1 MSLLSKELNPTRP
14 TCTPKNRLG
23 AGRKHVLSNHIQ
35 NISWSRCPGTKYSLS
50 IVLSMWIPGSY
61 KAMRSPW
68 SYRGVLGAVGSS
80 GRLALT
86 FHEGSSGCPVPA
98 APVRITTK
106 SSSLGLTT
114 DPRSC
119 ILLTTSGVPVLLWSP
134 GSHSFQVSPFWQF
147 SASAVTFLSAYSLKT
162 DVLQD
167 HLLVCLCIDLSIVY
181 LLPESS
187 THPHSFHHP

>member
-1 MSLLSKELNPTRP
+1 MPEAMHGAQKPALIFLLGRVSCLHSQASGSIILFFSLKTSTAEVSKAE
-14 TCTPKNRLG
+14 PKD
-23 AGRKHVLSNHIQ
+23 
-35 NISWSRCPGTKYSLS
+35 
-50 IVLSMWIPGSY
+50 
-61 KAMRSPW
+61 
-68 SYRGVLGAVGSS
+68 
-80 GRLALT
+80 
-86 FHEGSSGCPVPA
+86 
-98 APVRITTK
+98 TK